1 MDLLLWSDI
10 SFLRRCAFNY
20 GLLIM
25 AYAGGKS
32 VISVCKGALKRANRL
47 ILHWAVKRPRN
58 LPGFWWFIQA
68 TVLLKVVK
76 RDKVF
81 FLGIW
86 KGCQFSREDRKGYL
100 FCEKWYMK
108 GLRGWIPGRRST
120 VEVLPPPPPERCT
133 VYGRNDSS
141 IATWK
146 TSISWASTVRNLIL
160 RRWRGKWS
168 SFILLP

>member
-76 RDKVF
+76 REKVF

-108 GLRGWIPGRRST
+108 GLRGWTPGRRST
-120 VEVLPPPPPERCT
+120 VEVLPPPPRALYSVRPEWFINRYMKNINF
-133 VYGRNDSS
+133 VGIDSEKFNF
-141 IATWK
+141 T
-146 TSISWASTVRNLIL
+146 
-160 RRWRGKWS
+160 
-168 SFILLP
+168 